1 MAAKKAHTKEVDAV
15 EKVRGFWTRYNKP
28 ISYIG
33 SVIVILF
40 VGWMIYKYMFKV
52 PNQEKADK
60 VVFVTQRYFSEFT
73 TATDSAKTLLAA
85 KVLNGDGRNP
95 GALRIINEYS
105 GTPAA
110 NLCEYY
116 AGTCYLQLG
125 QFAKCINY
133 LKEFD
138 ANGAD
143 QIKSRALGMMGDAS
157 AELNKNDDALDY
169 YQKAAGVN
177 DKDTYT
183 SSEFLFRAALFAQS
197 IGKQKEAIDLFKKL
211 KTEYPLTEKAAD
223 ADKYLA
229 RLGQF
234 SE

>member
-1 MAAKKAHTKEVDAV
+1 MAAKKVQKQEVDVV
-15 EKVRGFWTRYNKP
+15 EQARDFWARYNKP

-33 SVIVILF
+33 SVIIILF
-40 VGWMIYKYMFKV
+40 IGWMVYKYMFKV
-52 PNQEKADK
+52 PAQEKADK
-60 VVFVTQRYFSEFT
+60 IVFVTQKYFSEFT
-73 TATDSAKTLLAA
+73 AATDSSKVLIAA

-116 AGTCYLQLG
+116 AGACYLQLG
-125 QFAKCINY
+125 QFAKSIKY
-133 LKEFD
+133 LKDFD
-138 ANGAD
+138 ANGAN

-169 YQKAAGVN
+169 YQKAANVN
-177 DKDTYT
+177 EKDTYT

-197 IGKQKEAIDLFKKL
+197 IGKQKEAIDLFKKI
-211 KTEYPLTEKAAD
+211 KSEYPLTERAAD
-223 ADKYLA
+223 VDRYLA
-229 RLGQF
+229 KLGQF